1 MSAKFI
7 LQNACISEYLNKYL
21 PHNLLALLHAHDL
34 RKKHMKSLS
43 YSLLLGC
50 SLAASSFHV
59 SAKTAQL
66 EVHTSSAQPAHLTT
80 RIEWTSYPK
89 LKYNNQ
95 DLANQ
100 DRAAILRVYSDT
112 DGKVTKATVQESTG
126 LKKLDQML
134 IQAVESSTVKPYQD
148 EDLTRPVIGYQ
159 VFQLN
164 LVDEQDHCL
173 YNFNSRV
180 WQAQNNE
187 EKTKFKYQQQP
198 QLEVQTN
205 DLNDY
210 SRKIQ
215 FNFKVNGQGEVKKVR
230 ITQGSGV
237 YALDQKV
244 LAAVQ
249 TAKVSSK
256 RSAKTLWLWKTKKFK
271 DDIQFNLEQC
281 P

>member
-1 MSAKFI
+1 
-7 LQNACISEYLNKYL
+7 
-21 PHNLLALLHAHDL
+21 
-34 RKKHMKSLS
+34 MKSLS

-50 SLAASSFHV
+50 SLAASSVHV
-59 SAKTAQL
+59 SAKTSQL

-80 RIEWTSYPK
+80 RIEWASYPK
-89 LKYNNQ
+89 LGYSNQ

-100 DRAAILRVYSDT
+100 DRAAILRVHSDT

-134 IQAVESSTVKPYQD
+134 LQAVESATVKPYQD
-148 EDLTRPVIGYQ
+148 AEITRPVIGYQ

-164 LVDEQDHCL
+164 LVDEQENCQ

-180 WQAQNNE
+180 WQAQNNL
-187 EKTKFKYQQQP
+187 EKTKFKYQVQP
-198 QLEVQTN
+198 QLDVHSSE
-205 DLNDY
+205 LNDH
-210 SRKIQ
+210 SRKVQ
-215 FNFKVNGQGEVKKVR
+215 FNFKVDGQGDVKKAR

-244 LAAVQ
+244 LAAVK
-249 TAKVSSK
+249 TAKVSNK

-281 P
+281 Q